1 MSEGE
6 PVLLRK
12 HRSAVVTEDIALG
25 KIARQIYRIASSE
38 GYPSSMSK
46 KKRVCVVT
54 YRHSDSGLFENS
66 LPPRPNLN
74 NL

>member
-1 MSEGE
+1 
-6 PVLLRK
+6 L
-12 HRSAVVTEDIALG
+12 IALG
-25 KIARQIYRIASSE
+25 KISRAICRIASCE
-38 GYPSSMSK
+38 GYPSLTSK